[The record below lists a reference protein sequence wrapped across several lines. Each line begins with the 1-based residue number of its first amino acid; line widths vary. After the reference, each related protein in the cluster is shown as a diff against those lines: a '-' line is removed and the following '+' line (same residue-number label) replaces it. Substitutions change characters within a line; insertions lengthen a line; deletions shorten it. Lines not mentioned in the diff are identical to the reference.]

1 VNFNLTLLGQAIS
14 LAIFVWITMRYI
26 WPPVINA
33 IAERQRRIAEGLAAA
48 EEGQQK
54 LGQAEARYQE
64 LVEEGKKQ
72 AATIIAQ
79 AQKRGD
85 EIVEEAK
92 NAARAEQERI
102 VQAGRQEIEQE
113 REIARQ
119 ELRQRVAELALAG
132 AEQVLMRE
140 VDRQKHNEVLAR
152 ISAEL

>member
-1 VNFNLTLLGQAIS
+1 MNFNLTLLGQAIS
-14 LAIFVWITMRYI
+14 LAIFVWFCMRFI

-48 EEGQQK
+48 DEGQQK
-54 LGQAEARYQE
+54 LDQAEVRYQE

-92 NAARAEQERI
+92 TTARVEQERI
-102 VQAGRQEIEQE
+102 VQAGHQEIEQE
-113 REIARQ
+113 RELARQ
-119 ELRQRVAELALAG
+119 ELKSRVAELALAG

-152 ISAEL
+152 IGAEL

>member
-85 EIVEEAK
+85 EIVDEAK
-92 NAARAEQERI
+92 GTAKVEHDRI
-102 VQAGRQEIEQE
+102 VEAGRQEIEQE